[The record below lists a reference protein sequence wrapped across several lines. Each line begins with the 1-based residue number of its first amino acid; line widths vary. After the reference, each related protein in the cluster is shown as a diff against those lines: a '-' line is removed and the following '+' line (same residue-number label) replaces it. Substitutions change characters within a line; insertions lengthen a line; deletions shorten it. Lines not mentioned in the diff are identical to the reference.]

1 MDQRPI
7 GGSAT
12 GSCTSFFKRKGNML
26 SFNEKRNSN
35 ILTKNEV
42 VYRHLFLWNHY
53 CITR

>member
-12 GSCTSFFKRKGNML
+12 GSCTSFLKKEICCHLMKRGIQY
-26 SFNEKRNSN
+26 SDE
-35 ILTKNEV
+35 NEV